1 MKMRSVTESLK
12 LVAAGLVPPGLG
24 DDRGAA
30 SLVSIGRKVKKKNAV
45 RRVKHQL
52 FRAGDAD
59 QEKER
64 R

>member
-12 LVAAGLVPPGLG
+12 RVAAGLVPPGLG

-30 SLVSIGRKVKKKNAV
+30 SLVSIGRKVKKNAV